1 MTSDILWQTKLA
13 ARIHDPAEKALVL
26 LRDPEGHER
35 GTSRALRRLLG
46 LDAPAAGTVDPDN
59 DQALANVLF
68 RQGLPLEMYA
78 QVQRADWWAAAA
90 DRPQW
95 PMDELPV
102 TTRNGDTRRFAVAN
116 WAQVRWTE
124 KPVLIHPLT
133 GDAVDLHDLSDTELD
148 ALKQRSF
155 DHFSELLIKLGAA
168 GDAPQDW
175 RKTLLAYWRFGPD
188 LAATGADTAD
198 NHQLGALWEVL
209 PADTRV
215 PDHSIWD
222 HLDLTSAFA
231 GAFAADPDGEA
242 ALLALSIG
250 PVQGFIAAARSTSD
264 LWAGSHLLSRL
275 AWESMR
281 PVCEELG
288 PDAILFPR
296 LRGIPQVDLWLR
308 EEGLPDA
315 LFQHCDWKKSATDAN
330 PLFAAALPNRFVAV
344 VPAGRAR
351 EIAENVTR
359 RVRAWLLDT
368 GLAVVDRLLVEAGHK
383 AKDAPRDETVPA
395 YAQMRDQ
402 LDGFPEVH
410 WAAVPFSL
418 IRCGDVAK
426 QRDLDT
432 SALSAAM
439 APFFHSAPVSGGE
452 ETGKGDA
459 GFLDSPAWKAL
470 RQEALLET
478 EDGKKHT
485 FFAPN
490 PGVLYPAV
498 YDLAERVL
506 AAAKSTRPFGQS
518 AQAGWRCSL
527 TGETEWLTTDRAQ
540 LGVPAGKRRGR
551 KDKKGF
557 KEGEHVE
564 TLWTRVGDEKPS
576 WAKNGEHLGALPAIK
591 RLWPTIFAEK
601 VEKATGKQGGR
612 FVVST
617 HTMALASQL
626 DRWLERGGRTA
637 AGFAEAAD
645 KAEAVALPRALMLRH
660 KNNRALADAKRIPG
674 LLEAAGDADDSAYE
688 HARQVVK
695 RTLALSP
702 GPSPEGGEGK
712 EIRLETYYA
721 LLMMD
726 GDRMGAILAGDD
738 KTSIRY
744 RDSFH
749 PHVRTGF
756 DERAD
761 KQPLIK
767 RYGDHKRAI
776 SPNRHLAVSG
786 ALNDFSQTVVR
797 QVIESEY
804 LGRVIYAGGDDVLAM
819 LPVADLLPAMQ
830 RLRHAYSGTLP
841 EDEHTDWKALR
852 RDRKTLHCKGGFAYL
867 NGRLMRMM
875 GKNATAST
883 GAVIAHHQAPLS
895 AVLREL
901 RAAEKRAKNEGGRDA
916 FSITVIKR
924 SGGALQL
931 TEKWGEPVKLLDDVI
946 GFLAEP
952 AVSRR
957 AVYNTLEWLTDL
969 PDPKGQPEMHEA
981 LVTRQFRRQISEPD
995 EKKREELKARAAKL
1009 AGKLVEL
1016 AIRQPGNGLD
1026 WLRNFLSVAEF
1037 LARET
1042 RTGAATA
1049 QGAPA

>member
-1 MTSDILWQTKLA
+1 MSTDRLWQTKLA

-26 LRDPEGHER
+26 LRDPEGHEG

-46 LDAPAAGTVDPDN
+46 LDALPADTVDPDN

-68 RQGLPLEMYA
+68 KQGLPVETYR

-95 PMDELPV
+95 PMQEITV
-102 TTRNGDTRRFAVAN
+102 KTKTGDTRTLAVAN
-116 WAQVRWTE
+116 WAQVRWTQQ
-124 KPVLIHPLT
+124 PVLIHPLT

-148 ALKQRSF
+148 AFKQRSF
-155 DHFSELLIKLGAA
+155 DHFSTLLVKLGAQ

-175 RKTLLAYWRFGPD
+175 RRTLLAYWRFGPD
-188 LAATGADTAD
+188 LCATGADTAD
-198 NHQLGALWEVL
+198 NHKLGALWEVL

-242 ALLALSIG
+242 ALLALAIG

-275 AWESMR
+275 AWEAMR

-308 EEGLPDA
+308 DAMDLPAD
-315 LFQHCDWKKSATDAN
+315 LFGHCEWNRGATDAN

-344 VPAGRAR
+344 VPASRAR
-351 EIAENVTR
+351 EIAESVTQ
-359 RVRAWLLDT
+359 RVRVWLLDT

-383 AKDAPRDETVPA
+383 AKDAARDETVPA
-395 YAQMRDQ
+395 YAQMREQ
-402 LDGFPEVH
+402 LAGFPEVH

-418 IRCGDVAK
+418 IRCRDAAK

-432 SALSAAM
+432 SQLSAAK
-439 APFFHSAPVSGGE
+439 APFFGVGP
-452 ETGKGDA
+452 GDPC
-459 GFLDSPAWKAL
+459 GFLATPAWQAL
-470 RQEALLET
+470 QKDIAWG
-478 EDGKKHT
+478 DGTT

-518 AQAGWRCSL
+518 AQQGWRCSL
-527 TGETEWLTTDRAQ
+527 TGETEWLTTNRAQ
-540 LGVPAGKRRGR
+540 LGKSYRQQT
-551 KDKKGF
+551 D
-557 KEGEHVE
+557 
-564 TLWTRVGDEKPS
+564 TLWARIAARKPS
-576 WAKNGEHLGALPAIK
+576 WAKKGEHLGALPAIK
-591 RLWPTIFAEK
+591 RLWPTIFAEE
-601 VEKATGKQGGR
+601 VGKALNPRDDGTARRIDR

-626 DRWLERGGRTA
+626 DRWLAQGGHTA
-637 AGFAEAAD
+637 AGFAQAAD
-645 KAEAVALPRALMLRH
+645 RAEPVALPRALMLRH
-660 KNNRALADAKRIPG
+660 ARNPALADAKRIPG
-674 LLEAAGDADDSAYE
+674 LLEAASSDDDDDADTRR
-688 HARQVVK
+688 ARDLV
-695 RTLALSP
+695 RGTLATAS
-702 GPSPEGGEGK
+702 GRDSVK
-712 EIRLETYYA
+712 LETYYA

-726 GDRMGAILAGDD
+726 GDRMGAILSGDD
-738 KTSIRY
+738 KTAISY

-749 PHVRTGF
+749 PQVRKGF
-756 DERAD
+756 DERAAR
-761 KQPLIK
+761 QPLIK
-767 RYGDHKRAI
+767 RYGDQKRAI

-797 QVIESEY
+797 HVVESEY

-819 LPVADLLPAMQ
+819 LSVADLLPAMQ

-841 EDEHTDWKALR
+841 EDEHTNWGALR
-852 RDRKTLHCKGGFAYL
+852 KARDTLHCRGGFAYL
-867 NGRLMRMM
+867 NGRLLRMM
-875 GKNATAST
+875 GRHATAST
-883 GAVIAHHQAPLS
+883 GAVIAHHQAPLG
-895 AVLREL
+895 AVMREL

-924 SGGALQL
+924 SGGALYL
-931 TEKWGEPVKLLDDVI
+931 TEKWGEPVALLGDTI
-946 GFLAEP
+946 AFLAEP

-957 AVYNTLEWLTDL
+957 AVYHSVEWLADL
-969 PDPKGQPEMHEA
+969 PDPKDQPDMLAA
-981 LVTRQFRRQISEPD
+981 LLGYQLARQAQDSA
-995 EKKREELKARAAKL
+995 KAKAP
-1009 AGKLVEL
+1009 EL
-1016 AIRQPGNGLD
+1016 ARRLAALASSQQKKGLY

-1042 RTGAATA
+1042 RTGAPDAQPTATA
-1049 QGAPA
+1049 QGATA